1 MKVSDILN
9 KKGSHI
15 YSVLP
20 GVSVYD
26 ALKLMGEK
34 NIGALL
40 VMEGSKLNGIISERD
55 YARKVVLK
63 GKTSLETLVSD
74 IMTEKVITILPEDN
88 LERCMELMS
97 QNHIRHIPVVKNG
110 DVKGV
115 ISISDVVTA
124 IIESQK
130 ETITYLQN
138 YIVQ

>member
-15 YSVLP
+15 YSVEP
-20 GVSVYD
+20 GTSVYD
-26 ALKLMGEK
+26 ALKFMGDK

-40 VMEGSKLNGIISERD
+40 VMEGSNLNGIISERD

-63 GKTSLETLVSD
+63 GKTSLETKVSE

-97 QNHIRHIPVVKNG
+97 ENHIRHIPVVKSG
-110 DVKGV
+110 EVKGV

-130 ETITYLQN
+130 ETINYLQN

>member
-40 VMEGSKLNGIISERD
+40 VMEGNKLNGIISERD

-110 DVKGV
+110 EVKGV

>member
-9 KKGSHI
+9 KKGNHI
-15 YSVLP
+15 YHVLP
-20 GVSVYD
+20 DISVFE
-26 ALKLMGEK
+26 ALKIMGEK

-40 VMEGSKLNGIISERD
+40 VMSNNELKGILSERD

-88 LERCMELMS
+88 LEKCMALMS
-97 QNHIRHIPVVKNG
+97 ENHIRHIPVVKNG
-110 DVKGV
+110 EVKGI

-130 ETITYLQN
+130 ETIEYLQN

>member
-20 GVSVYD
+20 TVSVYE
-26 ALKLMGEK
+26 ALKIMGEK

-40 VMEGSKLNGIISERD
+40 VMEGDKLNGIISERD

-97 QNHIRHIPVVKNG
+97 ENHIRHIPVVKNG
-110 DVKGV
+110 EVKGV

>member
-15 YSVLP
+15 YSVEP
-20 GVSVYD
+20 GTSVYE
-26 ALKLMGEK
+26 ALKFMGEK

-40 VMEGSKLNGIISERD
+40 VMEGSNLNGIISERD

-63 GKTSLETLVSD
+63 GKTSLETKVSE

-97 QNHIRHIPVVKNG
+97 ENHIRHIPVVKSG
-110 DVKGV
+110 EVKGV

>member
-15 YSVLP
+15 YSVEP
-20 GVSVYD
+20 GISVYD
-26 ALKLMGEK
+26 ALKFMGEK

-63 GKTSLETLVSD
+63 GKTSLETKVSD

-97 QNHIRHIPVVKNG
+97 ENHIRHIPVVKSG
-110 DVKGV
+110 EVKGV

>member
-15 YSVLP
+15 YSVEP
-20 GVSVYD
+20 GISVYD
-26 ALKLMGEK
+26 ALKFMGEK

-63 GKTSLETLVSD
+63 GKTSLETKVSD

-97 QNHIRHIPVVKNG
+97 ENHIRHIPVVKNG
-110 DVKGV
+110 EVKGV

>member
-9 KKGSHI
+9 AKGNHI
-15 YSVLP
+15 YA
-20 GVSVYD
+20 VSPNATVYE
-26 ALKLMGEK
+26 ALKIMGEK

-40 VMEGSKLNGIISERD
+40 VIEEEELKGIISERD

-63 GKTSLETLVSD
+63 GKTSLETLVSE
-74 IMTEKVITILPEDN
+74 IMTERVISILPEDA
-88 LERCMELMS
+88 LEKCMSLMS
-97 QNHIRHIPVVKNG
+97 ENHIRHLPVVK
-110 DVKGV
+110 DEEIRGV

-130 ETITYLQN
+130 ETIEYLHN

>member
-1 MKVSDILN
+1 MKVTDILN

-15 YSVLP
+15 YSVEP
-20 GVSVYD
+20 GTSVYD
-26 ALKLMGEK
+26 ALKFMGEK

-63 GKTSLETLVSD
+63 GKTSLETKVSD

-97 QNHIRHIPVVKNG
+97 ENHIRHIPVVKSG
-110 DVKGV
+110 EVKGV

>member
-15 YSVLP
+15 YSVEP
-20 GVSVYD
+20 GISVFD

-40 VMEGSKLNGIISERD
+40 VMEGNKLNGIISERD

-63 GKTSLETLVSD
+63 GKTSLETRVSD

-97 QNHIRHIPVVKNG
+97 ENHIRHIPVVKS
-110 DVKGV
+110 DEVKGV

>member
-40 VMEGSKLNGIISERD
+40 VMEGNKLNGIISERD

-97 QNHIRHIPVVKNG
+97 ENHIRHIPVVKNG
-110 DVKGV
+110 EVKG
-115 ISISDVVTA
+115 
-124 IIESQK
+124 
-130 ETITYLQN
+130 
-138 YIVQ
+138 

>member
-20 GVSVYD
+20 DVSVYD

-40 VMEGSKLNGIISERD
+40 VMEGNKLNGIISERD

>member
-15 YSVLP
+15 YSVEP
-20 GVSVYD
+20 GITVYD

-40 VMEGSKLNGIISERD
+40 VMEGNKLNGIISERD

-63 GKTSLETLVSD
+63 GKTSLETRVSD

-97 QNHIRHIPVVKNG
+97 ENHIRHIPVVKNG
-110 DVKGV
+110 EVKGV

-124 IIESQK
+124 IIEAQK

>member
-15 YSVLP
+15 YSVEP
-20 GVSVYD
+20 GTSVYD
-26 ALKLMGEK
+26 ALKFMGEK

-40 VMEGSKLNGIISERD
+40 VMEGSNLNGIISERD

-63 GKTSLETLVSD
+63 GKTSLETKVSE

-97 QNHIRHIPVVKNG
+97 ENHIRHIPVVKSG
-110 DVKGV
+110 EVKGV

>member
-15 YSVLP
+15 YSVEP
-20 GVSVYD
+20 ETSVYD
-26 ALKLMGEK
+26 ALKFMGEK

-40 VMEGSKLNGIISERD
+40 VMEGSNLNGIISERD

-63 GKTSLETLVSD
+63 GKTSLETKVSE

-97 QNHIRHIPVVKNG
+97 ENHIRHIPVVKSG
-110 DVKGV
+110 EVKGV

>member
-15 YSVLP
+15 YSVEP
-20 GVSVYD
+20 GTSVYD
-26 ALKLMGEK
+26 ALKFMGEK

-63 GKTSLETLVSD
+63 GKTSLETKVSD

-97 QNHIRHIPVVKNG
+97 ENHIRHIPVVKSG
-110 DVKGV
+110 EVKGV

>member
-40 VMEGSKLNGIISERD
+40 VMEGNKLNGIISERD

-97 QNHIRHIPVVKNG
+97 ENHIRHIPVVKNG
-110 DVKGV
+110 EVKGV